1 MDIGGKVALVTGA
14 ATGIGRA
21 TALALAAEGASVA
34 VADVDA
40 ANGTATVEVIRAAG
54 GEATFVQADV
64 STVEGIR
71 AMFDAV
77 VAAYGGVDIVHNNA
91 GLVSGEPMWP
101 EMTLERIKMM
111 IDVNLAG
118 VCMGTAAAIPLLAAR
133 GGGVIVNTAS
143 TAALNPMP
151 PDPVYG
157 ATKAAVV
164 RFTESLAGL
173 ADSHHIR
180 VNTVLPGMTNTPII
194 NKTGDGTR
202 PAHWLAPVIP
212 TMKMIEPEQI
222 AAAVLDLVRD
232 DAAVARVVVVANE
245 PAA

>member
-21 TALALAAEGASVA
+21 TALALAAHGARVA

-40 ANGTATVEVIRAAG
+40 ANGAATVEAIRQAG
-54 GEATFVQADV
+54 GEATFVLADV

-77 VAAYGGVDIVHNNA
+77 VTAYGGVDIVHNNA

-101 EMTLERIKMM
+101 EMTLERIKLM

-118 VCMGTAAAIPLLAAR
+118 VCMSTAAAIPLLATR

-143 TAALNPMP
+143 TAALNPMLFQP
-151 PDPVYG
+151 IRYG
-157 ATKAAVV
+157 SAA
-164 RFTESLAGL
+164 RRPQAERAIRSLTRQQA
-173 ADSHHIR
+173 
-180 VNTVLPGMTNTPII
+180 I
-194 NKTGDGTR
+194 NGILDALIDGGIHR
-202 PAHWLAPVIP
+202 Q
-212 TMKMIEPEQI
+212 M
-222 AAAVLDLVRD
+222 VLDRQVIHIEQRHRAARD
-232 DAAVARVVVVANE
+232 LFGTAERITIQRLEDGRSIE
-245 PAA
+245 RSRQTDR